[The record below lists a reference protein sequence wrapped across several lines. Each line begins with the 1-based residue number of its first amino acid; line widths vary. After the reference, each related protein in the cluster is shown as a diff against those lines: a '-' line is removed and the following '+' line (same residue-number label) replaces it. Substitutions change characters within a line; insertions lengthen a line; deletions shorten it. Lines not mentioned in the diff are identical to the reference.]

1 MLSRQTISRAAL
13 AAIVGAIAMVAL
25 SSSIF
30 SAIVCG
36 VTLAAVVFDIT
47 AQRDVLIGYAPEPIP
62 KKLTVDLSRRS
73 TGT

>member
-13 AAIVGAIAMVAL
+13 AALVGAIAMVAL

-47 AQRDVLIGYAPEPIP
+47 AQRGYAPEPIP